1 MEAKQRVVIG
11 AQVFWSRLT
20 RSGAIEHPTD
30 RDACNICRFDAEAN
44 ESACEDVHDQHDP
57 MAAQEN
63 LFDAEQVDAPQAV
76 LSQSWVFRSKSKNW
90 DHKFNDLQDSKFI
103 KNKLCDRT
111 LFPGVVARYDSYS
124 NGQSVVNNVGEGAGW
139 MQGMGLIPNDN
150 IWRNQT
156 QGILNSLSNSGN
168 QSLTN
173 FTAPMPNH
181 RTK

>member
-1 MEAKQRVVIG
+1 MRVLARDEGMGNGGIRDRLDFLDLEDSKVGEPAVEAKQRVEIG
-11 AQVFWSRLT
+11 AQVFWSRLA

-63 LFDAEQVDAPQAV
+63 RFDAEQVDAPQAV

-111 LFPGVVARYDSYS
+111 LNQQGTGVV
-124 NGQSVVNNVGEGAGW
+124 VNCYY
-139 MQGMGLIPNDN
+139 
-150 IWRNQT
+150 
-156 QGILNSLSNSGN
+156 
-168 QSLTN
+168 
-173 FTAPMPNH
+173 
-181 RTK
+181 

>member
-1 MEAKQRVVIG
+1 MRVLARDEGMGNGGIRDRLDFLDLEDSKVGEPAVEAKQRVVIG
-11 AQVFWSRLT
+11 AQVFWSRLA
-20 RSGAIEHPTD
+20 RGGAIEHPTD

-63 LFDAEQVDAPQAV
+63 RFDAEQVDAPQAV

-111 LFPGVVARYDSYS
+111 NLKGR
-124 NGQSVVNNVGEGAGW
+124 
-139 MQGMGLIPNDN
+139 
-150 IWRNQT
+150 
-156 QGILNSLSNSGN
+156 
-168 QSLTN
+168 
-173 FTAPMPNH
+173 
-181 RTK
+181 KK